1 MQIEI
6 DQVTINFDTES
17 LWVLNT
23 ALAMIMF
30 GIALEITVADF
41 RRLIRQPRILLTG
54 IASQFLLL
62 PLLTF
67 ILVYIVK
74 PLPSFAL
81 GMFMVAACP
90 GGNVSNF
97 MTYLGRGNT
106 ALSVSLTAFA
116 TLAAVI
122 MTPLNFQLWGSF
134 YPPTANLLKQISI
147 TPIDMV
153 VLVTLLLGVPL
164 LLGMWVRSVR
174 PVWAQKTA
182 KYLKAGAL
190 AFFILLVVLAL
201 YNNQDIFF
209 NYIVYIFGIVLL
221 HNTVALLTGFS
232 ISSIMHLDPA
242 DRRSVTIETGIQ
254 NSGLGL
260 LLVFTF
266 FEGLGGMAIL
276 VAFWGIWHLVSGLL
290 LAGYWAKRPIKRP
303 I

>member
-1 MQIEI
+1 MLQTEI
-6 DQVTINFDTES
+6 DQVRINFDTES
-17 LWVLNT
+17 LWVLNA
-23 ALAMIMF
+23 ALALIMF
-30 GIALEITVADF
+30 GIALDITTADF
-41 RRLIRQPRILLTG
+41 KRLIRQPRILLTG

-67 ILVYIVK
+67 ILVSIME

-97 MTYLGRGNT
+97 MTYLGKGNT

-122 MTPLNFQLWGSF
+122 MTPLNFQIWGSF
-134 YPPTANLLKQISI
+134 YPPTAELLKKISI
-147 TPIDMV
+147 SPLDMV

-164 LLGMWVRSVR
+164 ILGMWVRHRR
-174 PVWAQKTA
+174 PVWAGKTA
-182 KYLKAGAL
+182 GVLKVSAL
-190 AFFILLVVLAL
+190 VFFIFLVGIAL
-201 YNNQDIFF
+201 FNNQEVFV
-209 NYIVYIFGIVLL
+209 NYIVYIFGIVLI
-221 HNTVALLTGFS
+221 HNTLALGTGYS
-232 ISSIMHLDPA
+232 LSSLLRLKPA

-266 FEGLGGMAIL
+266 FEGLGGMALL

-290 LAGYWAKRPIKRP
+290 LAGYWANRPLQ
-303 I
+303 

>member
-1 MQIEI
+1 MLQTEI
-6 DQVTINFDTES
+6 DQVRINFDTES
-17 LWVLNT
+17 LWVLNA
-23 ALAMIMF
+23 ALALIMF
-30 GIALEITVADF
+30 GIALDITTADF
-41 RRLIRQPRILLTG
+41 KRLIRQPRILLTG

-67 ILVYIVK
+67 ILVSVLE

-97 MTYLGRGNT
+97 MTYLGKGNT

-122 MTPLNFQLWGSF
+122 MTPLNFQIWGSF
-134 YPPTANLLKQISI
+134 YPPTAELLQKISI
-147 TPIDMV
+147 SPLDMV

-164 LLGMWVRSVR
+164 ILGMWVRHQR
-174 PVWAQKTA
+174 PVWAGKTA
-182 KYLKAGAL
+182 GVLKVSAL
-190 AFFILLVVLAL
+190 VFFIFLVGIAL
-201 YNNQDIFF
+201 FNNQEVFV
-209 NYIVYIFGIVLL
+209 NYIVYIFGIVLI
-221 HNTVALLTGFS
+221 HNTLALGTGFS
-232 ISSIMHLDPA
+232 LSSLLRLKPA

-266 FEGLGGMAIL
+266 FEGLGGMALL

-290 LAGYWAKRPIKRP
+290 LAGYWANRPLQ
-303 I
+303 